1 MSIIRTFG
9 ALAQEFMELE
19 VEAFE
24 LDLAINGSKY
34 AIDVNEFVKFF
45 GADSKYFHHLAKLNY
60 ELSMEFDVYVDAFKI
75 EKYDIMFDS
84 LDHFLQK
91 KKALRN
97 I

>member
-45 GADSKYFHHLAKLNY
+45 GADQTQRY
-60 ELSMEFDVYVDAFKI
+60 E
-75 EKYDIMFDS
+75 
-84 LDHFLQK
+84 
-91 KKALRN
+91 
-97 I
+97 